1 MKRKRNDN
9 IFSNK
14 GQEYTKE
21 QVLSMLVEAY
31 ETNENRKKGHVQ
43 RTSEKYGIDYVT
55 FLRWKFKLNDE
66 Y

>member
-1 MKRKRNDN
+1 
-9 IFSNK
+9 
-14 GQEYTKE
+14 
-21 QVLSMLVEAY
+21 MLVEAY